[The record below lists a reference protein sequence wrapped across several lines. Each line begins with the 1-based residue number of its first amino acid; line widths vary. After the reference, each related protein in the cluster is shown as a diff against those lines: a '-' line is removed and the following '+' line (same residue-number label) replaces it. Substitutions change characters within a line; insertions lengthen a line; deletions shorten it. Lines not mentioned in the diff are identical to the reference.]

1 MPASDFK
8 VLMPPTSFN
17 RYSFTCRF
25 IAYLVTVLFGA
36 LSFQSRVLTL
46 NAYDDTA
53 SRTPGSVMAVKV
65 AETPLKSQ
73 SAQPRQALEVV
84 RIFDGDSAIVRYEGE
99 SETLH
104 VRIVGIVAPEKGQPH
119 ADESRDKFVALL
131 KSPTTRIEILKRDVF
146 RRWLVRAEVNG
157 EDLGERMLREGNAWF
172 FRRYQSDLSPE
183 MRRRY
188 DRAERKA
195 QAKKLGLWQ
204 NSNPMAPWDF
214 RASRRK
220 PKD

>member
-1 MPASDFK
+1 
-8 VLMPPTSFN
+8 
-17 RYSFTCRF
+17 
-25 IAYLVTVLFGA
+25 
-36 LSFQSRVLTL
+36 
-46 NAYDDTA
+46 
-53 SRTPGSVMAVKV
+53 MAVKV
-65 AETPLKSQ
+65 AETSLKNQ
-73 SAQPRQALEVV
+73 PAQPRKALEVV
-84 RIFDGDSAIVRYEGE
+84 RIFDGDSAIVRYEC
-99 SETLH
+99 ETLH
-104 VRIVGIVAPEKGQPH
+104 VRIVGIDASEKGQPH
-119 ADESRDKFVALL
+119 ADESRDQFVAVL
-131 KSPTTRIEILKRDVF
+131 KSPTTRIEVLKRDVF

-157 EDLGERMLREGNAWF
+157 KDLGERMLREGNAWF